1 MRDTPTPFARSVR
14 EYPSN
19 SWQRSLGMRIPRW
32 WSVYMGR
39 FRPSEEEKRGCE
51 HVAELQEAKVLA

>member
-1 MRDTPTPFARSVR
+1 
-14 EYPSN
+14 
-19 SWQRSLGMRIPRW
+19 
-32 WSVYMGR
+32 MGR